1 MDQAVN
7 RYFAKHLNLS
17 RSNHRASSSQALRKL
32 VLGFSD
38 QQLVTG
44 IGILIVSL
52 ARFWGSYPI
61 SIYHFVLVTDMA
73 WFVSNT
79 HLITLTV
86 LSEYLKE
93 NPILRTW
100 RLLAIVAMGGLLW
113 GCTWL
118 SCNEFWAGAFN
129 CPAKCLAT
137 NVEFGPLNFDP
148 VTISSMIIFVVGYL
162 VTVIPLFDYTRTRW
176 AHVRRIINKADKII
190 VPRNVIGQKL
200 YGIMKIVANLFSDF
214 VGSKIA
220 AMIFHSVWFGLGL
233 SRLMNDRQNGGYLL
247 RGGQNENEWSF
258 GQLLAILLIVINVF
272 SAIEIY
278 FGTHIFIGLD

>member
-7 RYFAKHLNLS
+7 TYFAKHPNLS
-17 RSNHRASSSQALRKL
+17 RRNRRATSSQALRKL

-52 ARFWGSYPI
+52 ARFQGSYPI

-100 RLLAIVAMGGLLW
+100 RLLAIVAMGGLLL

-137 NVEFGPLNFDP
+137 NVEFGPVNFDP
-148 VTISSMIIFVVGYL
+148 LTMWSMIVFVVGYL

-176 AHVRRIINKADKII
+176 AHVRRIISKAGKM
-190 VPRNVIGQKL
+190 VSPRNRIGQKL
-200 YGIMKIVANLFSDF
+200 YGNINMVAKLFSNL
-214 VGSKIA
+214 VGSKIG
-220 AMIFHSVWFGLGL
+220 AMIFHSVWFGLGFV
-233 SRLMNDRQNGGYLL
+233 RLLNDRQNGEHLL
-247 RGGQNENEWSF
+247 GGDQNENAWSF
-258 GQLLAILLIVINVF
+258 GQLLAILLVVINVF

-278 FGTHIFIGLD
+278 FGTYIFIGLD